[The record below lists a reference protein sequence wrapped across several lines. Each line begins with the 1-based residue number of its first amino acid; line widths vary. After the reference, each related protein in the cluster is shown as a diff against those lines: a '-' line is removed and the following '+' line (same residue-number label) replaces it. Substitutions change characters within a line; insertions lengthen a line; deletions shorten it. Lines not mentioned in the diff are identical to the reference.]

1 MIRIVRSSK
10 KELRIKEREKGPPT
24 SNKGPTAITF
34 FCSHLTD
41 KRSHFRFI
49 VLSVVYFN
57 QISISSPGRLLG
69 HRAPI
74 LSSET
79 YLGPRNILMIFTLV
93 FVFRLFVPMFDYQK
107 KKSLGG
113 LKCNLRYTTRHLYK
127 PTGLTQTT
135 HEPGIIFVEKTSYN
149 VNICLARFYFFSPAG
164 KFLSLVFLGPKK
176 EKKKNNDA
184 GLAGDKTPLLL
195 LIVHHD
201 LLSYLLNG
209 GPLLSKSKIILHHPP
224 ISCYFYNRS

>member
-107 KKSLGG
+107 KKISGG
-113 LKCNLRYTTRHLYK
+113 AKMQFTLHN
-127 PTGLTQTT
+127 
-135 HEPGIIFVEKTSYN
+135 
-149 VNICLARFYFFSPAG
+149 A
-164 KFLSLVFLGPKK
+164 
-176 EKKKNNDA
+176 
-184 GLAGDKTPLLL
+184 TPLQTYRP
-195 LIVHHD
+195 D
-201 LLSYLLNG
+201 SD
-209 GPLLSKSKIILHHPP
+209 HPRTGY
-224 ISCYFYNRS
+224 YFRGKDQL